1 MGSQLLVIIIYTSIY
16 NYIYII
22 VKNLISRVFC
32 FSSRMNSRYQKRP
45 VQSLVTNLLTV
56 DSRNISAAPAKLTP
70 EVVTIQPPI
79 PSPRPTPAL
88 PESSGVEK
96 EAVSTNG
103 KPTTSGER
111 RNCIVLQPILLPS
124 YII

>member
-1 MGSQLLVIIIYTSIY
+1 M
-16 NYIYII
+16 
-22 VKNLISRVFC
+22 FC

-56 DSRNISAAPAKLTP
+56 DSRNISAAPAPAAKLTP

-96 EAVSTNG
+96 ETVSTNG

-111 RNCIVLQPILLPS
+111 RNCSPATL
-124 YII
+124 YN